1 MGLDF
6 VGISTGKQHVAEN
19 ESKLP
24 KTALVGFALH
34 VEELLNWRNY
44 VTGETSCFYNYGDVC
59 VCQEAS
65 NAAGL
70 N

>member
-1 MGLDF
+1 MPL
-6 VGISTGKQHVAEN
+6 
-19 ESKLP
+19 L
-24 KTALVGFALH
+24 GFALH

-44 VTGETSCFYNYGDVC
+44 VTGETSCFCNYGDVC
-59 VCQEAS
+59 VCQETS